1 MRCGC
6 NWASS
11 VPHRASLD
19 VAVSKGRLRCRAMS
33 GALGSLQNLLRSEC
47 FPYVSYIA
55 ASCSGDS
62 GWRGGCDGKRVKKR
76 WTEVEE
82 GGQRTWW
89 GNVYHPEL
97 VAPPLV
103 EYTVFLLPRGG
114 ERDIVRSSSTM
125 GIAMKIASSHGRYLD
140 HRLMLKRF

>member
-6 NWASS
+6 KWASS

-19 VAVSKGRLRCRAMS
+19 VAVSKGGLRCRAMS

-47 FPYVSYIA
+47 FPYVSYTA

-62 GWRGGCDGKRVKKR
+62 GWRGGCDGKGVKKR

-82 GGQRTWW
+82 RRTENLV
-89 GNVYHPEL
+89 GEMFITPEL

-114 ERDIVRSSSTM
+114 ERDTVRSM
-125 GIAMKIASSHGRYLD
+125 RLAMKIASPTRTLPRSWPE
-140 HRLMLKRF
+140 